1 MRVAIHQP
9 HYWPWLGY
17 LCKIKKVDIF
27 VYLDKVMY
35 IRHGFQN
42 RNKILIDSEEHWL
55 TIPILT
61 KGKYANQPIMDVKIN
76 GTIQWQKKHYRTLLH
91 NYKKMDKNKKE
102 TLDKFFNFDS
112 DKLVDWNARSIDLL
126 CDAFDI
132 ETKRI
137 FESELNIKEPYAV
150 SAKTKSEICT
160 GRIIKICKEL
170 GADIYL
176 CGAVQKDYIDERL
189 FDGIDFEYM
198 NWMPESTLSALHFYL
213 ENDTGA
219 LKNKIKG
226 ES

>member
-17 LCKIKKVDIF
+17 LRKMKEADVF
-27 VYLDKVMY
+27 VYLDKVAY
-35 IRHGFQN
+35 EKHGFQN
-42 RNKILIDSEEHWL
+42 RNRFMIDGKEHWL
-55 TIPILT
+55 TVPVLT
-61 KGKYANQPIMDVKIN
+61 KGRSGQSIMDVEIN
-76 GTIQWQKKHYRTLLH
+76 KTTQWLKKHHRMLLF

-102 TLDKFFNFDS
+102 ILDTFFHFES
-112 DKLVDWNARSIDLL
+112 EKLVDWNARSVDLL

-176 CGAVQKDYIDERL
+176 CGAMQKDYIDTKL
-189 FDGIDFEYM
+189 FKDIAFEYM
-198 NWMPESTLSALHFYL
+198 NWTPESTLSALHFYL
-213 ENDTGA
+213 ENDTEA